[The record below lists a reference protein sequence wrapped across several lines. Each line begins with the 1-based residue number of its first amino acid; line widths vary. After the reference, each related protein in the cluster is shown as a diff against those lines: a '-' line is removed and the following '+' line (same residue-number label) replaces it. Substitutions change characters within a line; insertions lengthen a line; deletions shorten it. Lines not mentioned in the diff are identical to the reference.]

1 MDENGP
7 PKTADRK
14 SASIQSLPEDL
25 QIKMFSFL
33 PLKDVVSVYLVCK
46 EWNSLAN
53 SESLWKVKCNSLPA
67 DVERENLNDDEQG
80 CRWKVSISLCIVN
93 KCSVKFS

>member
-7 PKTADRK
+7 PKTAERK

-25 QIKMFSFL
+25 QIKILSFL
-33 PLKDVVSVYLVCK
+33 PLKDIVSVCLVCK

-53 SESLWKVKCNSLPA
+53 SESLRKIKCNSLPA
-67 DVERENLNDDEQG
+67 DVERENLNDGEQG

>member
-7 PKTADRK
+7 PKTAERK

-25 QIKMFSFL
+25 QIKILSFL
-33 PLKDVVSVYLVCK
+33 PLKDIVSVFLVCK

-53 SESLWKVKCNSLPA
+53 SESFWKIKCNSLPA
-67 DVERENLNDDEQG
+67 DVERENLNDGEQG
-80 CRWKVSISLCIVN
+80 CRWKVSISLCIAN